1 MDIRSYLDNQGY
13 NFNDKVEV
21 IRACA
26 DAIVNLGET
35 QKNIAF
41 AIGVS
46 PRTIRNYIAENKPYY
61 EACLSEFEAKLS
73 GKTPKLTEADLD
85 AYMNNVIMM
94 GTKANPNV
102 KEMEFF
108 ATYFGITAEQ
118 ITDILNI
125 KTKTF
130 RGYMKETEIDFLDK
144 RDMATVL
151 ESMDVL
157 YFGTKETKGAT
168 QKFVDMDIQD
178 DLTKLRLMYAGLLF
192 MSLFNGVEHPDL
204 GYMGDLVRIE
214 QIKQGAD
221 KPVNKKTLR
230 EMVHQKGTK
239 EPVSKEEFIESLVDV
254 LDFSPEEAKALCN
267 APKKQAQVY
276 IPDKETVEIEAG
288 HNREDLQVF
297 LSAEEEIEAF
307 ISNKNLT
314 QRGY

>member
-1 MDIRSYLDNQGY
+1 MNIKGYFDNQGY
-13 NFNDKVEV
+13 NLNDKVEV

-35 QKNIAF
+35 QKNIAD
-41 AIGVS
+41 AMGIS
-46 PRTIRNYIAENKPYY
+46 PRTIRNYIAENRAYY
-61 EACLSEFEAKLS
+61 EACIAEFEAKLS
-73 GKTPKLTEADLD
+73 GRSPKLSEADLD

-94 GTKANPNV
+94 GTKSNPNV

-118 ITDILNI
+118 ISNIMNI

-130 RGYMKETEIDFLDK
+130 RGYLKEAEIDFLDK

-157 YFGTKETKGAT
+157 YFGTKESKGAT

-178 DLTKLRLMYAGLLF
+178 DLTKLRLQYAGLLL

-214 QIKQGAD
+214 QIKQGAS
-221 KPVNKKTLR
+221 KPVDKK
-230 EMVHQKGTK
+230 VIKGMANI
-239 EPVSKEEFIESLVDV
+239 ESSKEVSEKDV
-254 LDFSPEEAKALCN
+254 QDFLIKELGFAPIEAKAILN
-267 APKKQAQVY
+267 APKKQAQGY

-288 HNREDLQVF
+288 HNREQLQVF
-297 LSAEEEIEAF
+297 LSAEEEIEAH
-307 ISNKNLT
+307 ILNKNLT